1 MNNIKKIALNQLGY
15 GFIKDLVTQENI
27 FVHVHDL
34 SETISE
40 NDRVTF
46 EKAKGQ
52 KGLKAVNVKK
62 I

>member
-1 MNNIKKIALNQLGY
+1 
-15 GFIKDLVTQENI
+15 LVTQENI